1 MKRVA
6 ILGSSGSI
14 GLTTLRVIRQYPREF
29 KLEALA
35 VNKNIDSLKK
45 QIREFKPSKIA
56 LSDEKALKG
65 IKKIS
70 GCDIHYG
77 IEGLSRI
84 ASDKDV
90 DIVVIALSGSAALYP
105 LLSAIKAGKHIALAN
120 KEALVMAGP
129 IIMAEL
135 KKSKARLIPVDSEQS
150 AIFQCLEGRN
160 QAELKRLYLTA
171 SGGALYDVA
180 LKDFKRLKRED
191 ILNHPRWKMGRKI
204 TVDSATLM
212 NKGLEVIEA
221 RWLFDTAL
229 KDIEVLVHRQAI
241 IHSMVE
247 FVDGCVLA
255 QLGVTDMSLPI
266 QYALTYPRRL
276 PNRGNH
282 LDFFSVESLT
292 FNKVDREKFPCLDFA
307 YQAAQVSGT
316 APAAMNAVNEEAV
329 LAFLDQKISFTL
341 IPDIIEKIMSKH
353 KTLKNP
359 NLPEILEA
367 DAWARE
373 EASRL
378 ISNIKCQNSNDKINS
393 KSQ

>member
-14 GLTTLRVIRQYPREF
+14 GVTTLKVIKQYPGEF

-35 VNKNIDSLKK
+35 VNKNIESLKR
-45 QIREFKPSKIA
+45 QAVEFKPGKIA
-56 LSDEKALKG
+56 VGDEEAG
-65 IKKIS
+65 KKINKI
-70 GCDIHYG
+70 GGRDIYYG
-77 IEGLSRI
+77 IEGLNRI

-90 DIVVIALSGSAALYP
+90 DIVVIGLSGSAALHP
-105 LLSAIKAGKHIALAN
+105 LLSAIRAGKHIALAN
-120 KEALVMAGP
+120 KEALVMAGS
-129 IIMAEL
+129 IIMGEL

-150 AIFQCLEGRN
+150 AIFQCLEGKE
-160 QAELKRLYLTA
+160 QDELKRLYLTA

-180 LKDFKRLKRED
+180 LKDFKYLNKKD

-221 RWLFDTAL
+221 SWLFDVEVRN
-229 KDIEVLVHRQAI
+229 IEVLIHRQAI

-247 FVDGCVLA
+247 FVDGSVLA

-276 PNRGNH
+276 SNPKNH
-282 LDFFSVESLT
+282 LDFFSIESLT
-292 FNKVDREKFPCLDFA
+292 FDKVDNKKFPCLDFA
-307 YQAAQVSGT
+307 YQAAKTAGT
-316 APAAMNAVNEEAV
+316 APAVMNAVNEEAV
-329 LAFLDQKISFTL
+329 SAFLDQRIGFTL

-353 KTLKNP
+353 KTFKNP
-359 NLPEILEA
+359 NLPAILEA
-367 DAWARE
+367 DTWARQ
-373 EASRL
+373 EARVL
-378 ISNIKCQNSNDKINS
+378 IKKLED
-393 KSQ
+393 

>member
-14 GLTTLRVIRQYPREF
+14 GVTTLKVIKQYPGEF

-35 VNKNIDSLKK
+35 VNKNIESLKR
-45 QIREFKPSKIA
+45 QAVEFKPGKIA
-56 LSDEKALKG
+56 VGDEEAG
-65 IKKIS
+65 KKINKI
-70 GCDIHYG
+70 GARDIHYG
-77 IEGLSRI
+77 IEGLNRI

-90 DIVVIALSGSAALYP
+90 DIVVIGLSGSAALHP
-105 LLSAIKAGKHIALAN
+105 LLSAIRAGKHIALAN
-120 KEALVMAGP
+120 KEALVMAGS
-129 IIMAEL
+129 IIMGEL

-150 AIFQCLEGRN
+150 AIFQCLEGKE
-160 QAELKRLYLTA
+160 QDELKRLYLTA

-180 LKDFKRLKRED
+180 LKDFKYLNKKD
-191 ILNHPRWKMGRKI
+191 ILNHPRWKMGQKI

-221 RWLFDTAL
+221 SWLFDVEVRN
-229 KDIEVLVHRQAI
+229 IEVLIHRQAI

-247 FVDGCVLA
+247 FVDGSVLA

-276 PNRGNH
+276 SNPKNH
-282 LDFFSVESLT
+282 LDFFSIESLT
-292 FNKVDREKFPCLDFA
+292 FDKVDNKKFPCLDFA
-307 YQAAQVSGT
+307 YQAAKTAGT

-329 LAFLDQKISFTL
+329 SAFLDQRIGFTL

-353 KTLKNP
+353 KTFKNP
-359 NLPEILEA
+359 NLPAILEA
-367 DAWARE
+367 DTWARQ
-373 EASRL
+373 EARVL
-378 ISNIKCQNSNDKINS
+378 IKKLED
-393 KSQ
+393 

>member
-14 GLTTLRVIRQYPREF
+14 GVTTLKVIKQYPGEF

-35 VNKNIDSLKK
+35 VNKNIESLKR
-45 QIREFKPSKIA
+45 QAVEFKPGKIA
-56 LSDEKALKG
+56 VGDEEAG
-65 IKKIS
+65 KKINKI
-70 GCDIHYG
+70 GGRDIYYG
-77 IEGLSRI
+77 IEGLNRI

-90 DIVVIALSGSAALYP
+90 DIVVIGLSGSAALHP
-105 LLSAIKAGKHIALAN
+105 LLSAIRAGKHIALAN
-120 KEALVMAGP
+120 KEALVMAGS
-129 IIMAEL
+129 IIMGEL

-150 AIFQCLEGRN
+150 AIFQCLEGKE
-160 QAELKRLYLTA
+160 QDELKRLYLTA

-180 LKDFKRLKRED
+180 LKDFKYLNKKD
-191 ILNHPRWKMGRKI
+191 ILNHPRWKMGQKI

-221 RWLFDTAL
+221 SWLFDVEVRN
-229 KDIEVLVHRQAI
+229 IEVLIHRQAI

-247 FVDGCVLA
+247 FVDGSVLA

-276 PNRGNH
+276 SNPKNH
-282 LDFFSVESLT
+282 LDFFSIESLT
-292 FNKVDREKFPCLDFA
+292 FDKVDNKKFPCLDFA
-307 YQAAQVSGT
+307 YQAAKTAGT

-329 LAFLDQKISFTL
+329 SAFLDQRIGFTL

-353 KTLKNP
+353 KTFKNP
-359 NLPEILEA
+359 NLPAILEA
-367 DAWARE
+367 DTWARQ
-373 EASRL
+373 EARVL
-378 ISNIKCQNSNDKINS
+378 IKKLED
-393 KSQ
+393 